1 MIIYEMI
8 GYSGS
13 FLIAISLLMSNIFKL
28 RLINCIGA
36 VLFSTYGFLIKAP
49 AVFLLNAFI
58 ACVNIYYIFLLKTK
72 KDIFKFIKAEP
83 QDKILEY
90 FISFNLEDIKYFF
103 PKFDI
108 QLLKQ
113 TNIKCF
119 LIMRN
124 LIPVGVF
131 IFKKEN
137 EKGEILV
144 DYVTKE
150 YRDFKNAIAFFNSE
164 EVKQEFQKLNIKQ
177 LFIFSENKKYN
188 KYLKKIRFQ
197 KLSDNELTFFKNL

>member
-1 MIIYEMI
+1 MITYEII

-13 FLIAISLLMSNIFKL
+13 ALIAISLLMSNIFRL
-28 RLINCIGA
+28 RIINCIGA
-36 VLFSTYGFLIKAP
+36 VLFSSYGFLIKAP

-72 KDIFKFIKAEP
+72 KDVFKFIRTEA

-90 FISFNLEDIKYFF
+90 FISYNLEDIKYFF
-103 PKFDI
+103 PKFEI

-113 TNIKCF
+113 PEVKCF

-137 EKGEILV
+137 EKAEILV

-164 EVKQEFQKLNIKQ
+164 EVKKEFKNLNIKQ
-177 LFIFSENKKYN
+177 LFVFSENKKYN
-188 KYLKKIRFQ
+188 KYLKKIGFQ
-197 KLSDNELTFFKNL
+197 KSTRNNIFYKNL